1 MSGDLSMMCVD
12 NPSTLEHDVVNNLG
26 ALVGLLTSHVFS
38 LVYICSVVIAYH
50 IVYDLIMYTYLHHI
64 LLWLNLLS
72 MSSVASASIFYRC
85 TRLVESIGRE
95 NCIESQ
101 KIDLNFVFC

>member
-12 NPSTLEHDVVNNLG
+12 SPDTLEHDVVNNLS
-26 ALVGLLTSHVFS
+26 ALVGFLTSHVFS
-38 LVYICSVVIAYH
+38 LVYICSVLIAYH
-50 IVYDLIMYTYLHHI
+50 IVYHLIMYLYLHHI

-72 MSSVASASIFYRC
+72 MSSVASGSMFHRC

-95 NCIESQ
+95 NCIERQ
-101 KIDLNFVFC
+101 KIDLDFVFC